1 MVLKLLG
8 YGLNRLQT
16 EPAGAKIGLAMRTKI
31 IAALTALSFCV
42 LVQSSAAA
50 LPQRFFGVTGNGPLD
65 APGVDLV
72 HEASVM
78 RSSGVGTLR
87 LSIEWPN
94 LQPYANFAAV
104 PPAERGRFVDV
115 GGVPTAF
122 AATDAR
128 IKAAAISDVEVLA
141 LVLRSPNWAAE
152 QPGEYLSVPR
162 DPSAYGRFLSALVGR
177 YGPEGS
183 FWAENPLVP
192 RRPLRNFQ
200 IWNEPNLTHF
210 FPVAKWAPRYVA
222 LLRASYKAIKA
233 DDPGATVVTA
243 GMPNFVW
250 RDYAKLFKAGMRSQG
265 YFDVVAVHPYTEKPA
280 GCITILSRV
289 RRVLDSYGARQRAI
303 WVTETGW
310 PSARG
315 KAKVLPQHRGW
326 ITDQSGEAARVGDAY
341 RAYAANAKR
350 LKLGRV
356 YWYTWISSDRG
367 SADAWDYA
375 GLRTVDRSGRF
386 IDKPALA
393 AFRNVARALTK
404 TGR

>member
-1 MVLKLLG
+1 
-8 YGLNRLQT
+8 
-16 EPAGAKIGLAMRTKI
+16 MRATI

-42 LVQSSAAA
+42 LVQPSAAA

-65 APGVDLV
+65 AAGVDLV
-72 HEASVM
+72 HEGSVM

-94 LQPYANFAAV
+94 LQPYATFADV
-104 PPAERGRFVDV
+104 PPGERERFVDLD
-115 GGVPTAF
+115 GIPTAF

-128 IKAAAISDVEVLA
+128 IKAAAINDLEVLA
-141 LVLRSPNWAAE
+141 LVLRAPNWAARE
-152 QPGEYLSVPR
+152 PGEYLSVPR
-162 DPSAYGRFLSALVGR
+162 DPRSYGRFLSVLVGR

-192 RRPLRNFQ
+192 RRPLRHFQ

-210 FPVAKWAPRYVA
+210 FPVPKWAPTYVA

-233 DDPGATVVTA
+233 ADPGATVVTA

-250 RDYAKLFKAGMRSQG
+250 SDYAKLFKAGMRGQG
-265 YFDVVAVHPYTEKPA
+265 YFDVIAVHPYTDNPA
-280 GCITILSRV
+280 GCITILNRV
-289 RRVLDSYGARQRAI
+289 RRVLDAHGARQRAI

-326 ITDQSGEAARVGDAY
+326 ITNQSGEAARVGDAY

-350 LKLGRV
+350 LKLGRA
-356 YWYTWISSDRG
+356 YWYTWISRDRG
-367 SADAWDYA
+367 SSDAWEYA
-375 GLRTVDRSGRF
+375 GLRTIDRSGRF
-386 IDKPALA
+386 VDKPALA
-393 AFRNVARALTK
+393 AFRNVVRALTK
-404 TGR
+404 TSR